1 MRSIYKKWS
10 IHPSLFFIQFFFQI
24 LVTYSAFLHKLIR
37 LPFSSLSAFSSNSLF
52 LILFASSMQRFT
64 KNDPTS
70 YFLFAIF
77 PSSPFV
83 LPSIQSNSTPL
94 PHLSSSS
101 SILIPWISFSLVSFA
116 YHSSPS
122 SGTLFIPFC
131 SQSSTLSVRL
141 FSRHCSS
148 ALLMGPLGRGE
159 HSRLRVQRQRVDGK
173 LNFVSARAK
182 ITRDSAR
189 KTPLGP
195 YEDGI
200 FNFHRGEPLSRDC
213 LPARSYGKYT
223 SILASSAKSRNFER
237 FRICQPSD

>member
-1 MRSIYKKWS
+1 MIPLLIFY
-10 IHPSLFFIQFFFQI
+10 SLFFQA
-24 LVTYSAFLHKLIR
+24 L
-37 LPFSSLSAFSSNSLF
+37 
-52 LILFASSMQRFT
+52 
-64 KNDPTS
+64 
-70 YFLFAIF
+70 
-77 PSSPFV
+77 
-83 LPSIQSNSTPL
+83 
-94 PHLSSSS
+94 HLSSLQYNL
-101 SILIPWISFSLVSFA
+101 ILHLFLTFHLPLRFSFHESPFLVSFV

-159 HSRLRVQRQRVDGK
+159 RSRLRVQRQRVDGK